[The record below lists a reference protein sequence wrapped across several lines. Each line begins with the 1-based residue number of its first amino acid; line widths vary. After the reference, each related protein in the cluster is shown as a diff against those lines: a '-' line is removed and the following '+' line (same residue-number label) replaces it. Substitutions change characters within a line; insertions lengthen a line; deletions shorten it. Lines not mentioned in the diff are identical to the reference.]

1 MCNYMCHSGNVN
13 NLGCGIS
20 TNDGAADP
28 AGIRGAYFYG
38 YFDVNRKYNYLIATE
53 ERGKINE
60 LDRGFRRS
68 GDLFRLPQAI
78 FSAFPID
85 LIALISFSPGIMSGL
100 MSSFLLCVY
109 A

>member
-1 MCNYMCHSGNVN
+1 MSITWAAVSARMMGLQILQAFVAP
-13 NLGCGIS
+13 IS
-20 TNDGAADP
+20 TA
-28 AGIRGAYFYG
+28 I
-38 YFDVNRKYNYLIATE
+38 FDVNREYNYLMATE

-60 LDRGFRRS
+60 LDHGFRRS
-68 GDLFRLPQAI
+68 GDLFRLPQVI

-85 LIALISFSPGIMSGL
+85 LIALISFSPDIMSRL